1 MPLQE
6 ETMPSPR
13 EGGGELDFSLALTRR
28 KGGYGCWDLGLR
40 MELLMR
46 FLDMKSGVPMKASQ
60 VLETHLNR
68 SRDLGGRC
76 ESIFTTTSSGR

>member
-1 MPLQE
+1 MPLQKK
-6 ETMPSPR
+6 TMPSPR

-46 FLDMKSGVPMKASQ
+46 FLDTKSGVPMKASQ

-68 SRDLGGRC
+68 SRDLGGRR